1 MNALEN
7 RVVVSPSGSL
17 DVLSQHEVLR
27 LMDASLGGNHELL
40 RRCSLAVLNCGSETD
55 DAHQVFRKFR
65 DFDVE
70 LMQLER
76 GVALR
81 LHNAPAAAFVDGKL
95 IRGIREHLFAVLR
108 DLVYVINEIEGRP
121 EFARPGG
128 ATEAV
133 FQILRNA
140 GVLRS
145 GTDPNI
151 VVCWGGHAI
160 GREEYDYSKAV
171 GYELGLRGLDVCT
184 GCGPGAMK
192 GPMKGA
198 AVGHAKQRHPDG
210 RYLGITEPGI
220 IAAEAPNPIVNALVI
235 MPDIE
240 KRLEAFV
247 RFGHGFVVFPGGVG
261 TAEEVL
267 YLLGVLLN
275 PGNDELPFPL
285 VMTGPASSEDY
296 FRQLDTFLRGSLGDS
311 VGSRYEIIV
320 DDPAEV
326 ARCMR
331 DGMTKVRKH
340 RRGTGDAFFFNWRL
354 VIDEAFQLP
363 FPGDHESMAGLKLNR
378 AQPVHELAA
387 NLRRA
392 FSGIVAGNVKDH
404 GVQAIKALGPFEIHG
419 DDDVLEPLDELLRA
433 FANQSRMRLPGVDYK
448 PCYKV
453 VR

>member
-1 MNALEN
+1 VNVLNEE
-7 RVVVSPSGSL
+7 VVVSPSGSL
-17 DVLSQHEVLR
+17 DVLSQHEVVR
-27 LMDASLGGNHELL
+27 LMDASLGGRHELL
-40 RRCSLAVLNCGSETD
+40 RRCSLAVLNCGGEID
-55 DAHQVFRKFR
+55 DASQVYRKFS
-65 DFDVE
+65 DFDIE
-70 LMQLER
+70 LQQQER
-76 GVALR
+76 GVKMLLR
-81 LHNAPAAAFVDGKL
+81 NAPAAAFVDGKL

-145 GTDPNI
+145 RTDPNI

-160 GREEYDYSKAV
+160 SREEYDYSKAV

-198 AVGHAKQRHPDG
+198 AVGHAKQRQSDG

-247 RFGHGFVVFPGGVG
+247 RFGHGFIVFPGGVG

-275 PGNDELPFPL
+275 PGNDKLPFPL
-285 VMTGPASSEDY
+285 VMTGPASSKDY
-296 FRQLDTFLRGSLGDS
+296 FRHLDTFLRGSLGDD
-311 VGSRYEIIV
+311 VGSRYEIII

-326 ARCMR
+326 ARRMR
-331 DGMTKVRKH
+331 DGMISVREY

-354 VIDEAFQLP
+354 VIDEVFQQP
-363 FPGDHESMAGLKLNR
+363 FPGDHQSMAALKLSR
-378 AQPVHELAA
+378 KQPVHELAA

-404 GVQAIKALGPFEIHG
+404 GVKAIEALGPFEIHG
-419 DDDVLEPLDELLRA
+419 DDEVLEPLDELLRA
-433 FANQSRMRLPGVDYK
+433 FASQSRMRLPGVDYK